1 MIEMAGTELWT
12 VGVHFHRVVFHH
24 SEQWGWLVVRRV
36 LNGALYP
43 AELVLDSAGLS

>member
-1 MIEMAGTELWT
+1 MIEMAGAELWT

-24 SEQWGWLVVRRV
+24 SEQCAVVRRV